1 MREKQMFNWKG
12 KNVFVTGGNGF
23 VGSWLVNELVKKEA
37 NVTCIVRDPVKG
49 SNLEFIGAADQ
60 VNTVKGTIE
69 DYNAVEKAMKETG
82 AEVCF
87 HLAAQA
93 IVGVANKSPL
103 PTFETNIKGTWNVLE
118 ACRQLGVKRTVV
130 ASSDK
135 AYGEHEKLPYKEDF
149 CLNGLTPYEASK
161 SCADLLARAYA
172 KTYGLPVAVTRCGN
186 IYGGGDL
193 NWSRIIPGTIKAVLN
208 NESPI
213 IRSDGTPIRDYIYVL
228 DVVAA
233 YLAAAEQ
240 LDRKEVSGEAFN
252 FGTQEPVSVLDLVK
266 KIIAVVGKN
275 LQPQILNEA
284 KNELQEQYLDWTKA
298 RKVLGWKPNYSLDAG
313 LKETIQ
319 WYGKFLGK

>member
-1 MREKQMFNWKG
+1 MLNWKD

-49 SNLEFIGAADQ
+49 SNLEFLGIADQ

-208 NESPI
+208 DERPV
-213 IRSDGTPIRDYIYVL
+213 IRSDGTPVRDYIYVL

-240 LDRKEVSGEAFN
+240 LDKEEVAGEAFN
-252 FGTQEPVSVLDLVK
+252 FGTETPVSVLELAK
-266 KIIAVVGKN
+266 KIIAASGKDIE
-275 LQPQILNEA
+275 PVILNEA
-284 KNELQEQYLDWTKA
+284 KNELQEQYLDWAKA
-298 RKVLGWKPNYSLDAG
+298 KKVLGWQPQFGLDDG
-313 LKETIQ
+313 LKETMQ
-319 WYGKFLGK
+319 WYRDFFSSEAGKK

>member
-1 MREKQMFNWKG
+1 MTFDWKDR
-12 KNVFVTGGNGF
+12 NVFVTGGNGF
-23 VGSWLVNELVKKEA
+23 VGSWLVSDLVKKEA
-37 NVTCIVRDPVKG
+37 NVTCIIRDPVKG
-49 SNLEFIGAADQ
+49 SSLEFIGVADQ

-103 PTFETNIKGTWNVLE
+103 QTFETNIKGTWNVLE

-135 AYGEHEKLPYKEDF
+135 AYGKHEKLPYMEDF
-149 CLNGLTPYEASK
+149 CLNGLTPYEVSK
-161 SCADLLARAYA
+161 SCTDMLARAYA

-233 YLAAAEQ
+233 YITLAEQ
-240 LDRKEVSGEAFN
+240 LDKEEVAGEAFN
-252 FGTQEPVSVLDLVK
+252 FGTEQPVSVLELVK
-266 KIIAVVGKN
+266 KIIAAAGKN
-275 LQPQILNEA
+275 LEPQILNEA

-298 RKVLGWKPNYSLDAG
+298 GKVLGWKPRFKLDEG
-313 LKETIQ
+313 LKETVQ
-319 WYGKFLGK
+319 WYRDFIKKLEEE

>member
-1 MREKQMFNWKG
+1 MFNWKD

-23 VGSWLVNELVKKEA
+23 VGSWLVSELVKKEA

-49 SNLEFIGAADQ
+49 SNLEFLGVADQ
-60 VNTVKGTIE
+60 VNTVKGNIE

-82 AEVCF
+82 AEACF

-93 IVGVANKSPL
+93 IVGIANKSPL

-118 ACRQLGVKRTVV
+118 ACRQLGVKRAVV

-135 AYGEHEKLPYKEDF
+135 AYGEHEKLPYREDF

-161 SCADLLARAYA
+161 SCTDILARAYA
-172 KTYGLPVAVTRCGN
+172 KTYGMPVAVTRCGN

-208 NESPI
+208 NEQPI
-213 IRSDGTPIRDYIYVL
+213 IRSDGTPVRDYIYVL

-233 YLAAAEQ
+233 YLAVAEQ
-240 LDRKEVSGEAFN
+240 LDREEVAGSAFN
-252 FGTQEPVSVLDLVK
+252 FGTQEPVSVLNLVK
-266 KIIAVVGKN
+266 KIISASGKN
-275 LQPQILNEA
+275 VEPVILKEA
-284 KNELQEQYLDWTKA
+284 KNELQKQYLDWAKA
-298 RKVLGWKPNYSLDAG
+298 KTVLGWQPQFGLDDG
-313 LKETIQ
+313 LKETIK
-319 WYGKFLGK
+319 WYEGFFSKQGGKG

>member
-1 MREKQMFNWKG
+1 MFSWKD

-23 VGSWLVNELVKKEA
+23 LGSWLVNDLVKKEA

-49 SNLEFIGAADQ
+49 SNLEFLGIADQ
-60 VNTVKGTIE
+60 VNAVKGSIE

-93 IVGVANKSPL
+93 IVGIANKSPL

-161 SCADLLARAYA
+161 SCADILARAYA

-193 NWSRIIPGTIKAVLN
+193 NFSRIIPGTIKSVLN

-233 YLAAAEQ
+233 YLATAEQ
-240 LDRKEVSGEAFN
+240 LDKEEVAGEAFN
-252 FGTQEPVSVLDLVK
+252 FGTETPVSVLELAK
-266 KIIAVVGKN
+266 KIIAASGKEIE
-275 LQPQILNEA
+275 PVILNQA
-284 KNELQEQYLDWTKA
+284 KNELQEQYLDWAKA
-298 RKVLGWKPNYSLDAG
+298 KKVLGWQPQFGLDDG

-319 WYGKFLGK
+319 WYRDFFSKR

>member
-1 MREKQMFNWKG
+1 MFNWKD

-23 VGSWLVNELVKKEA
+23 VGSWLVNELVKKGA

-49 SNLEFIGAADQ
+49 SNLEFLGIADQ
-60 VNTVKGTIE
+60 VNTIKGSIE

-118 ACRQLGVKRTVV
+118 ACRQLNVKRIVV

-149 CLNGLTPYEASK
+149 SLNGLTPYEASK
-161 SCADLLARAYA
+161 SCTDILARAYA
-172 KTYGLPVAVTRCGN
+172 KTYVMAVAVTRCGN

-193 NWSRIIPGTIKAVLN
+193 NFSRIIPGTIKSVLN

-228 DVVAA
+228 DAVAA
-233 YLAAAEQ
+233 YIALAEQ
-240 LDRKEVSGEAFN
+240 LDRKEVAGEAFN
-252 FGTQEPVSVLDLVK
+252 FGTQEPISVLDLVK
-266 KIIAVVGKN
+266 KIIAVAGKKVE
-275 LQPQILNEA
+275 PQILNQA
-284 KNELQEQYLDWTKA
+284 KNELQAQYLDWAKA
-298 RKVLGWKPNYSLDAG
+298 KKVLGWQPKHGLDDG
-313 LKETIQ
+313 LKETVE
-319 WYGKFLGK
+319 WYRKFFGSSR